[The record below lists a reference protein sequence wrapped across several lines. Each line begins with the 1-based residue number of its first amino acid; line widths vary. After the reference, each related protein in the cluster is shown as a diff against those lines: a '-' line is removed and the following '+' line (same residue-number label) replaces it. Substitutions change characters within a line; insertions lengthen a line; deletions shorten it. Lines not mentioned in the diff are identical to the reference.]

1 MKTPLKVLCIALTA
15 CILAAVPAGAQTGLG
30 IKAGIYTNQ
39 LSDLEHYDMHSNLGF
54 QAGVLYK
61 INLPMGFAIQ
71 PELLYVERNT
81 KLENN
86 AGTTATS
93 KDKYNLKYLQVPVS
107 IQWGPNLMLVRPY
120 VQVVPYMNFL
130 MGKKFTNG
138 ADFGDLHKANTGIG
152 VGAGLDVW
160 KLQISGRYN
169 WDFNKMG
176 NTAGTTY
183 SSYKE
188 LKQSKGRG
196 LEFSIAF
203 IF

>member
-1 MKTPLKVLCIALTA
+1 MKVTLKVFCIAFA
-15 CILAAVPAGAQTGLG
+15 VCVLAVAPARAQRGFG
-30 IKAGIYTNQ
+30 VKAGIYTNQ
-39 LSDLEHYDMHSNLGF
+39 LSNLKNYDMHSNLGF

-71 PELLYVERNT
+71 PELLYVEKNT

-86 AGTTATS
+86 SGTTATE
-93 KDKYNLKYLQVPVS
+93 DKYNLRYLQVPVS
-107 IQWGPNLMLVRPY
+107 IQWGVNLMLFRPY

-130 MGKKFTNG
+130 MGKHFTNN

-176 NTAGTTY
+176 NTDGTTY

-196 LEFSIAF
+196 LEFSVAF